1 MFKRIVSVLTIGL
14 IFALLFSINNS
25 LYNPNS
31 NEIYLLKNS
40 SECQIVSRENLTPFS
55 LITGE
60 SYYLTDNDAIKELK
74 RLNAKVVF
82 TEDIDGNVNYYAYS
96 KDIKRFVRLKGKK
109 VNVHLSVS
117 QKVKVGIPLI
127 YGAY

>member
-1 MFKRIVSVLTIGL
+1 MFKRIASILTIGL
-14 IFALLFSINNS
+14 IFALLISINNS

-40 SECQIVSRENLTPFS
+40 SECQIVSREDLTPFS
-55 LITGE
+55 KITGE
-60 SYYLTDNDAIKELK
+60 SYYLTDNDVCAELN

-82 TEDIDGNVNYYAYS
+82 TENIDGNVNYYAYS
-96 KDIKRFVRLKGKK
+96 KDIKPFVRLKGKK